1 MWKEWHNNEL
11 NACNIP
17 LFAVFVGL
25 SQEEFNKLVA
35 SCSTHAIFQQCL
47 MRCRVTIA
55 GDVPCFVPHRD
66 RQIVTQEKLPGKAC
80 LLLPA
85 GLIWVTRLG
94 QSCLLLEDLPCA
106 GLFGEQRLKDQRIA
120 GNVGVYTVPKILLLS
135 PPSTRVP
142 ATALT
147 MCLHQFAVLMAK
159 SMWEYCHF
167 LEYFFISFR
176 LDVK

>member
-1 MWKEWHNNEL
+1 MSHTETGKLLHMNNRQGK
-11 NACNIP
+11 P
-17 LFAVFVGL
+17 V
-25 SQEEFNKLVA
+25 
-35 SCSTHAIFQQCL
+35 SCSLQ
-47 MRCRVTIA
+47 
-55 GDVPCFVPHRD
+55 D
-66 RQIVTQEKLPGKAC
+66 
-80 LLLPA
+80 
-85 GLIWVTRLG
+85 WVTRLG
-94 QSCLLLEDLPCA
+94 QSYLLLEDLPCA
-106 GLFGEQRLKDQRIA
+106 ELFGEQRLKDQRIA
-120 GNVGVYTVPKILLLS
+120 GNVGVYTVPKILLLN